1 MKESYVLITPAR
13 NVEAYIEKTIQSV
26 VRQTVLPKRWVIVS
40 DASSDRTDEI
50 ASRYAQEYDFIQFIR
65 IRDRAVKSFASKVK
79 TFEAGYNQLVAL
91 DYDYIGNLDADLTFD
106 KDYYA
111 TILKKFQENSKLGI
125 AGGNR
130 FAIHNRKCM
139 REFSNPWSVC
149 AGVQLFR
156 RRCYEDIGG
165 YVFVDRMEDCVAEVM
180 ARLRRWEVQSFDD
193 VRVYH
198 HRPVGEATVGALA
211 VKFEY
216 GVLEHSIG
224 YHPLYE
230 AAKFFHRLKEKPYLI
245 SSLLRI
251 GGYMY
256 AALLRKKRVI
266 PYEVVLFMR
275 AEQMHRLRSAV
286 QLQFFPIQ
294 TNDKPYFKRLF
305 RHLHG

>member
-13 NVEAYIEKTIQSV
+13 NVEAYIQNTIQSV
-26 VRQTVLPKRWVIVS
+26 VRQSVLPKKWIIVS

-50 ASRYAQEYDFIQFIR
+50 ASRYAEEYDFIQFIR

-106 KDYYA
+106 KNYYA

-130 FAIHNRKCM
+130 FTIHNRKCTP
-139 REFSNPWSVC
+139 EFSNPWSVC
-149 AGVQLFR
+149 AGVQLFL
-156 RRCYEDIGG
+156 RRCYEEIGG
-165 YVFVDRMEDCVAEVM
+165 YIFVDRMEDCVAEVM
-180 ARLRRWEVQSFDD
+180 ARMRRWEVQSFDD
-193 VRVYH
+193 VIVYH

-230 AAKFFHRLKEKPYLI
+230 VAKFFHRLNEKPYLI
-245 SSLLRI
+245 CSLLRI

-256 AALLRKKRVI
+256 AVLLRKNRVI
-266 PYEVVLFMR
+266 PPEVVDFMR
-275 AEQMHRLRSAV
+275 AEQLQRLRSAV
-286 QLQFFPIQ
+286 QFQLFPIQ
-294 TNDKPYFKRLF
+294 TNEKPFFKRF
-305 RHLHG
+305 IRHFHG